1 MADPSTPRPGS
12 APRDR
17 REPPGLFGLGET
29 ARRVGHYRWVEM
41 RLFEALGGWVATV
54 PEIDAKTM
62 LARHANH
69 HAWHA
74 ELWTERLPELR
85 ALDADELTEPPNAAL
100 RRFVE
105 KLAEP
110 EDRGLTVE
118 KLVGAYRV
126 LLPHKIAAYTFHR
139 SAASSVADAPL
150 LRSLDFVLQDETS
163 GWTDGEMLL
172 QRLIGTPE
180 EVERAAR
187 WQAGLEALLVEAGGI
202 AGPGTIGAGPARDG
216 DGATVG

>member
-1 MADPSTPRPGS
+1 MVDPSTPRPGS
-12 APRDR
+12 VPWDR
-17 REPPGLFGLGET
+17 REPPGLFSLEET

-54 PEIDAKTM
+54 PETDVKTM
-62 LARHANH
+62 LGRHANH
-69 HAWHA
+69 HAWHS

-85 ALDADELTEPPNAAL
+85 AFDVDELTEPPNAAMQ
-100 RRFVE
+100 RFVE
-105 KLAEP
+105 ELAEP

-139 SAASSVADAPL
+139 SAASSVTDAPL

-163 GWTDGEMLL
+163 GWRDGEMLL

-187 WQAGLEALLVEAGGI
+187 WQAGLEALLVDAGGI
-202 AGPGTIGAGPARDG
+202 AGPGTIGAGAARDG
-216 DGATVG
+216 DGASVG